1 MPQTNLH
8 NLSIEICECAND
20 KYGYMV
26 IPGLTVIPPQCVLHV
41 QTLCIH
47 KPKKQSQQKKLK
59 LKKTE
64 LATKLEQV
72 LSKKG
77 RLYLKDFFYAGMI
90 SGQNSI
96 NITVRALVVCE
107 PSREG
112 EKIRGLII
120 EFLEGAKLEKINSSF
135 LEIEECE
142 SLLKAIIDKGLSMVK
157 K

>member
-1 MPQTNLH
+1 MCFACPNFVYSQ
-8 NLSIEICECAND
+8 A
-20 KYGYMV
+20 
-26 IPGLTVIPPQCVLHV
+26 
-41 QTLCIH
+41 
-47 KPKKQSQQKKLK
+47 KKAESTE
-59 LKKTE
+59 KTE
-64 LATKLEQV
+64 TEKTEPATKLEQV

-142 SLLKAIIDKGLSMVK
+142 SLLKAIIDKGLSMAK

>member
-1 MPQTNLH
+1 MCFACPNFVYSQ
-8 NLSIEICECAND
+8 A
-20 KYGYMV
+20 
-26 IPGLTVIPPQCVLHV
+26 
-41 QTLCIH
+41 
-47 KPKKQSQQKKLK
+47 KKAESTE
-59 LKKTE
+59 KTE
-64 LATKLEQV
+64 TEKTEPATKLEQV

-120 EFLEGAKLEKINSSF
+120 E
-135 LEIEECE
+135 
-142 SLLKAIIDKGLSMVK
+142 
-157 K
+157 

>member
-1 MPQTNLH
+1 MYSQ
-8 NLSIEICECAND
+8 A
-20 KYGYMV
+20 
-26 IPGLTVIPPQCVLHV
+26 
-41 QTLCIH
+41 
-47 KPKKQSQQKKLK
+47 KKVESTE
-59 LKKTE
+59 KTE
-64 LATKLEQV
+64 TEKTEPATKLEQV

-77 RLYLKDFFYAGMI
+77 RLYLKVFFYAGMI

-142 SLLKAIIDKGLSMVK
+142 SLLKAIIDKGLSMAK